1 MGLINYNI
9 EKYSPKQLVIIPLL
23 LLALS
28 LVLLALNTSATGLP
42 VTPGIDFSGGT
53 AVTLVTSDSREQ
65 LQEAFAGYPLID
77 IGEGIGKGKFLKFGT
92 MDDADYKSLSSL
104 ISQKYPDS
112 KVDQIG
118 ESFGKTLQSQAVIA
132 LVLSFIGMS
141 IVVFLSFRTFVPSA
155 AVVLSAFADMAMTA
169 AAMNVIGIPLTLG
182 TTAALLMLIGYS
194 VDSDILLTN
203 RVLKRQGKLNDK
215 LQGAF
220 RTGIIMTSTT
230 FAAATAMFLVSWFGQ
245 VLIIR
250 EISAVLLLGLVADVL
265 NTWLT
270 NAGIL
275 KWYVQKGGG
284 K

>member
-1 MGLINYNI
+1 MI
-9 EKYSPKQLVIIPLL
+9 
-23 LLALS
+23 
-28 LVLLALNTSATGLP
+28 
-42 VTPGIDFSGGT
+42 
-53 AVTLVTSDSREQ
+53 
-65 LQEAFAGYPLID
+65 
-77 IGEGIGKGKFLKFGT
+77 
-92 MDDADYKSLSSL
+92 M
-104 ISQKYPDS
+104 
-112 KVDQIG
+112 
-118 ESFGKTLQSQAVIA
+118 
-132 LVLSFIGMS
+132 SFIGMS